1 MNLSSLLLAATLALG
16 TVDPAFRVSCSG
28 ADAPAA
34 ATVAFAAAP
43 QDATQDEQA
52 SYAAR
57 ESAAPELGSFT
68 GGDHETV
75 TILAVVL
82 VVLLVVIII

>member
-1 MNLSSLLLAATLALG
+1 MNLCSLLLAATLALG
-16 TVDPAFRVSCSG
+16 TADPAVRGTCSG

-34 ATVAFAAAP
+34 ATVAVVVP

-68 GGDHETV
+68 GGDNTAITV
-75 TILAVVL
+75 LAVVL
-82 VVLLVVIII
+82 IVLLVIIIL

>member
-1 MNLSSLLLAATLALG
+1 MNLCSLLLAATLALG
-16 TVDPAFRVSCSG
+16 TTAPAVRVSRSST
-28 ADAPAA
+28 DVPVA
-34 ATVAFAAAP
+34 ATVAVAVP

-68 GGDHETV
+68 GGDNEAI

-82 VVLLVVIII
+82 IVLLVVIII